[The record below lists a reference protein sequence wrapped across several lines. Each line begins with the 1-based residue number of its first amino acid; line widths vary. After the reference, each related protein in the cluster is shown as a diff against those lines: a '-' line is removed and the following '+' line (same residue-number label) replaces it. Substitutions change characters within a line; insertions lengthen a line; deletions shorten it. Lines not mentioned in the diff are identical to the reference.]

1 MVVPS
6 RLICFNLEAKA
17 RSSSEERGG
26 AVVASRAR
34 VLLEVGLMRS
44 GAQAP
49 RGGGG
54 GGAFSKRTLSGY
66 MRIMSS
72 GASTAASS
80 LLSVGASLVN
90 SIASHDEDGS
100 RDQVQWAGFDKLECG
115 GDMLRQVLH
124 RPCYPSA
131 S

>member
-1 MVVPS
+1 M
-6 RLICFNLEAKA
+6 
-17 RSSSEERGG
+17 
-26 AVVASRAR
+26 VASRAR

-100 RDQVQWAGFDKLECG
+100 RDQVISLDFKQFTVLVGFFGLCFT
-115 GDMLRQVLH
+115 
-124 RPCYPSA
+124 SIATA
-131 S
+131 SLAIIVVQRKSL